1 MKKLLIGAIVGGIL
15 IFLWQFLSW
24 TILNLHGSMA
34 TYTPK
39 QDSVMNYL
47 NTQFSEDGFYML
59 PGYKPGTTHEEME
72 KQMKECEGKP
82 WVQLYYHKSM
92 NMNMVTN
99 MVRGLFTNIV
109 MVALLCWLLM
119 KINAPGFG
127 TILIGSLLVGFI
139 GYLNIA
145 YTYHIW
151 YQTADI
157 TAYLTD
163 TLVSWGLAGVWLGW
177 WLRRK

>member
-1 MKKLLIGAIVGGIL
+1 MKKLIIGAIVGGIL
-15 IFLWQFLSW
+15 LFLWQFLSW
-24 TILNLHGSMA
+24 TMLNLHGSMA

-39 QDSVMNYL
+39 QDSVLNYL

-59 PGYKPGTTHEEME
+59 PGYKPGSSREEVE

-82 WVQLYYHKSM
+82 WAQVYYHKAK
-92 NMNMVTN
+92 NMNMTSN
-99 MVRGLFTNIV
+99 MVRGLLTNMV

-127 TILIGSLLVGFI
+127 TILTGSLFVGLI
-139 GYLNIA
+139 GYFNIA

-151 YQTADI
+151 FQTADI
-157 TAYLTD
+157 TAYLID
-163 TLVSWGLAGVWLGW
+163 TLVSWGLCGLWLGW